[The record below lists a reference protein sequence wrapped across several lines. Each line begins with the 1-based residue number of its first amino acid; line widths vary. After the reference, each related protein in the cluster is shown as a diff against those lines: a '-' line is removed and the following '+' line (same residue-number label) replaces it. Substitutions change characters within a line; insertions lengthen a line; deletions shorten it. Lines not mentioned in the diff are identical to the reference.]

1 MTNKIEFNYY
11 AIIRDMKKSEIINIL
26 KQLGIQPTDLN

>member
-11 AIIRDMKKSEIINIL
+11 AIIRDMKKSEIINII
-26 KQLGIQPTDLN
+26 KQLGIKQSDLI